1 MKRFTTFKLENIIC
15 NNYQTVANSI
25 DTSDSILSQDII
37 NIPFITDNFIA
48 IPVQT
53 IKQIRLP
60 KEAHAK
66 KILGQIT
73 KSDYELISFKKKQLD
88 DKLFFRFNY
97 WKHIVLNL
105 INFQL

>member
-15 NNYQTVANSI
+15 SDDQTVANSI
-25 DTSDSILSQDII
+25 DTSESILSQDII

-53 IKQIRLP
+53 IKQAWLP

-66 KILGQIT
+66 TILCQIT
-73 KSDYELISFKKKQLD
+73 KSDYELISFKKKQLYD
-88 DKLFFRFNY
+88 IITEGFPF
-97 WKHIVLNL
+97 
-105 INFQL
+105 

>member
-1 MKRFTTFKLENIIC
+1 MKRYTTFKLENIVC
-15 NNYQTVANSI
+15 SDDQAVANSI
-25 DTSDSILSQDII
+25 DTSESILSQDII

-53 IKQIRLP
+53 IKEVWLP

-66 KILGQIT
+66 KILCQIT

-88 DKLFFRFNY
+88 NKLSDKAFLPF
-97 WKHIVLNL
+97 
-105 INFQL
+105 